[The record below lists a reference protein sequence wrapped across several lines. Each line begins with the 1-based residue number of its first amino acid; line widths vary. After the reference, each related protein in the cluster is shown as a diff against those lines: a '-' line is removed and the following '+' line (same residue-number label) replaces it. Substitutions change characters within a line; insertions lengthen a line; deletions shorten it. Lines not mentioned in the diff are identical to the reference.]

1 MSLLL
6 TQLARPA
13 PRTSPLSLSSQTLTY
28 RTKQKDDLK
37 HMDKLSLHVLTA
49 ATAEGEAGAAGSS
62 SGSSSSS
69 SGSSSSSSRVASKA
83 VRGSGAQRKK
93 LATAARLAE
102 GKSGVGAR
110 TLARRQAK
118 AQREAQRRS
127 RRQERR
133 EVRLLAGGGA
143 AAASA
148 K

>member
-49 ATAEGEAGAAGSS
+49 CTGAAAAPAAGAGAGAGATARKAAP
-62 SGSSSSS
+62 
-69 SGSSSSSSRVASKA
+69 
-83 VRGSGAQRKK
+83 GSGAQRKR
-93 LATAARLAE
+93 AAAEARLAA
-102 GKSGVGAR
+102 GKSAVGAR
-110 TLARRQAK
+110 TLARQQAK

-133 EVRLLAGGGA
+133 EERLLAGGGSSA
-143 AAASA
+143 AAL
-148 K
+148 